1 MLVDAVRNSPNY
13 AHTLDEGYETLEKH
27 WTSLLAA
34 HHPISH
40 AERVHKS

>member
-34 HHPISH
+34 HHPIFCV
-40 AERVHKS
+40 ERESKS